1 MLGALSTAV
10 LGYKIDVSTAQK
22 TPMAE
27 RTTAKEVSIDLA
39 GFKTSVDKQ
48 FVLSF
53 KLIFGLYTLLGAII
67 GGGFL
72 LRGDLADSKA
82 QIAKSGAELR
92 HCGAS

>member
-1 MLGALSTAV
+1 MPTGCISRDALVKRGQPWGKKTA
-10 LGYKIDVSTAQK
+10 Y
-22 TPMAE
+22 
-27 RTTAKEVSIDLA
+27 A

-72 LRGDLADSKA
+72 LRGDLADIKA